1 MSRMIDADALKKE
14 ILETYEYE
22 YPTASGAFDEFVS
35 RIVPNIIS
43 NAPTIDVETAV
54 HGRWDDSQSEIIGGL
69 YHKVRECSECGWTY
83 DMVIEF
89 NYCPNCG
96 ARMDGDSNDQ

>member
-1 MSRMIDADALKKE
+1 MQFEEARFLFYQNGNPFKAEL
-14 ILETYEYE
+14 
-22 YPTASGAFDEFVS
+22 
-35 RIVPNIIS
+35 
-43 NAPTIDVETAV
+43 APTVDAVPVV

-69 YHKVRECSECGWTY
+69 YHEVRECSECGWTY

-96 ARMDGDSNDQ
+96 ANMRGTEDE